1 MKLNQDCIRD
11 LLLYLEE
18 NLSLERNI
26 TVNNIKIKD
35 YSQED
40 LIYTTQK
47 LFEAGYLNCEIINFI
62 TSSIP
67 FIDVSSLTYKGHQFL
82 DTIRDNK
89 VWSKTKGILSSF
101 KSVSIEI
108 LSETASKV
116 LVSLIN
122 QQLNV

>member
-1 MKLNQDCIRD
+1 MNLNQDCIRD

-40 LIYTTQK
+40 LIYTAQK
-47 LFEAGYLNCEIINFI
+47 LFEAGYLNCKISNFI

-67 FIDVSSLTYKGHQFL
+67 FIDVSSLTYNGHQFL

-89 VWSKTKGILSSF
+89 VWTKTKGILSSF

-116 LVSLIN
+116 LVSLIE
-122 QQLNV
+122 QQFNI